1 MSTAI
6 PIIRQDG
13 DGEQMWFAGGGV
25 FTWKATSAE
34 TGGAFTLIEDRLQR
48 GKVTPL
54 HAHPHMDETVYV
66 LEGELLVHS
75 DGEEYPVGAGGL
87 YFAPRGLPHA
97 FMVTSETARIL
108 ALTTP
113 GIGEDFYR
121 EAGEPVTSP
130 ADASRPPDWA
140 RLRKAAQRSASIE
153 LLGPAPFAAA
163 AAAQAAS
170 AS

>member
-1 MSTAI
+1 MSTAS
-6 PIIRQDG
+6 PIIRHDG

-34 TGGAFTLIEDRLQR
+34 TGGAFTLIEDRMQR

-54 HAHPHMDETVYV
+54 HVHPHMDETVYV

-75 DGEEYPVGAGGL
+75 DGEERRVGAGGL
-87 YFAPRGLPHA
+87 FFAPRGLPHA

-113 GIGEDFYR
+113 GSGEDFYR
-121 EAGEPVTSP
+121 AAGEPVTSP

-140 RLRKAAQRSASIE
+140 RLRKAAERSASIE
-153 LLGPAPFAAA
+153 LRGPAPFAAA
-163 AAAQAAS
+163 AAAHAAS
-170 AS
+170 GS